1 MMVKVFAFT
10 ADGYRKEIAV
20 LDETQIRM
28 HDTKVNDQAID
39 ILLAGPGVGIAL
51 HRKHLDCSS
60 TSQRSQRQYDDRR
73 IHHAMPSCQRGT
85 QTTPKQ

>member
-1 MMVKVFAFT
+1 MMVKLFAFT

-39 ILLAGPGVGIAL
+39 ILLAGPGVGIAFDVKDFPEVT
-51 HRKHLDCSS
+51 RFVVKV
-60 TSQRSQRQYDDRR
+60 T
-73 IHHAMPSCQRGT
+73 
-85 QTTPKQ
+85 K